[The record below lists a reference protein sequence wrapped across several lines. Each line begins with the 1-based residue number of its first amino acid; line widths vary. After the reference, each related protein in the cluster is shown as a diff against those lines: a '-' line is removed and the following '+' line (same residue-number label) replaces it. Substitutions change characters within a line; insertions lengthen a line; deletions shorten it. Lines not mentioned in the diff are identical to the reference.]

1 MHNDYLWSQ
10 KNNPD
15 GTFLSGKNHRG
26 FMLLMKV
33 CIMCRNAAESYQ
45 LPTLLTPNSTLYLS
59 PHRRSSEY

>member
-1 MHNDYLWSQ
+1 MHNDYLRPQ

-33 CIMCRNAAESYQ
+33 CIMCRNAAELYQ
-45 LPTLLTPNSTLYLS
+45 LHTPNS
-59 PHRRSSEY
+59 